1 MNHNESCKL
10 RIKNLVRV
18 LLLGLTI
25 IGFRLEAFAQESFQ
39 QEVNYKIQV
48 TLNDKQHELNA
59 YEAIQYI
66 NNSADTLQ
74 LLYFHLWPNGYSNN
88 HTDLAKQLFSSK
100 GKERLFDD
108 PELKGSIDSL
118 DFKVDNR
125 QIQWSLLPG
134 QPDICKLLL
143 NKPLAPGDTLHIT
156 TPFRVRIP
164 KGVTSRLGHIG
175 ESYQISQW
183 YPKPAVYDKGGWHQ
197 MPYLDQGEFYS
208 EFGNYDVSITLPKN
222 YTVGATGN
230 LQNELETERL
240 NLLATDTI
248 WKSFKGIRES
258 YFPPSSTQ
266 MKTLRYTQSQVHD
279 FAWFADKRF
288 HVLKGRV
295 KLPKSGREVT
305 TWVLFTDQQANLWDH
320 AISYVNNAIRY
331 CSKLVGDYP
340 YNNFT
345 AVQSALNAG
354 VGMEYPGITVI
365 GLADNAYALDEV
377 ITHEIIHS
385 WFYSALGSNERRYP
399 YMDESIT
406 SFYTAR
412 YMNEQYPNKK
422 LWEMYLKKKKQ
433 ARFFHIENMPAK
445 RVQELEWLI
454 QSRNNLEQP
463 INLAAPD
470 YTTMNYGIILYNK
483 AAQGFDYLKGYLGDS
498 LFDACMQ
505 DYYMNWKFKHPQPE
519 DLQNAFESHTD
530 KDLKWF
536 FNDFISTTQRL
547 DYNMVR
553 LENQKLL
560 VKNDGEL
567 ISPFVIAGMIGDS
580 ICFEKWVEGFKG
592 QKWIELPEGDYTELR
607 IDPKHITPELFRLNN
622 NIRTKGLF
630 PKADPLRAQLLF
642 TIEDPDKRTLMYI
655 PSVNWNKEN
664 GFMIGMVLHNGFL
677 ISKPFEYILM
687 PFYSFNNSK
696 LAGFGRI
703 SYNIIPYEQFIRK
716 ATFSLEGTKF
726 GAPANQDYNKI
737 KTGLN
742 IYFRNKNLNNP
753 FKHQFSGY
761 YISASDLFQ
770 IEHPEKATMNSY
782 VQFGYLLEK
791 KTLINPF
798 TVLASLEARHNYQKT
813 SVEVNYKYSYIGKNQ
828 GLDVRLFGGTM
839 LNNTSMVPFYA
850 FSASGRS
857 GRDDYLYQGTFPDRF
872 SVFPGSF
879 WSWQMTLS
887 EGGLVSAVNDRLG
900 FSRWLISASLTS
912 NLPGKAGRVAIKPF
926 VNLLLNDHG
935 VDQAHNSTFFY
946 EAGLKTGIWN
956 FFEVYIPLVVS
967 GNIESISGSFKNRIR
982 FVFKLDSF
990 SQFKFKQGAAN

>member
-320 AISYVNNAIRY
+320 AISL
-331 CSKLVGDYP
+331 C
-340 YNNFT
+340 
-345 AVQSALNAG
+345 
-354 VGMEYPGITVI
+354 
-365 GLADNAYALDEV
+365 
-377 ITHEIIHS
+377 
-385 WFYSALGSNERRYP
+385 
-399 YMDESIT
+399 
-406 SFYTAR
+406 
-412 YMNEQYPNKK
+412 EQ
-422 LWEMYLKKKKQ
+422 
-433 ARFFHIENMPAK
+433 
-445 RVQELEWLI
+445 
-454 QSRNNLEQP
+454 
-463 INLAAPD
+463 
-470 YTTMNYGIILYNK
+470 
-483 AAQGFDYLKGYLGDS
+483 
-498 LFDACMQ
+498 C
-505 DYYMNWKFKHPQPE
+505 HP
-519 DLQNAFESHTD
+519 
-530 KDLKWF
+530 
-536 FNDFISTTQRL
+536 
-547 DYNMVR
+547 
-553 LENQKLL
+553 
-560 VKNDGEL
+560 
-567 ISPFVIAGMIGDS
+567 
-580 ICFEKWVEGFKG
+580 
-592 QKWIELPEGDYTELR
+592 
-607 IDPKHITPELFRLNN
+607 
-622 NIRTKGLF
+622 
-630 PKADPLRAQLLF
+630 LLF
-642 TIEDPDKRTLMYI
+642 K
-655 PSVNWNKEN
+655 
-664 GFMIGMVLHNGFL
+664 IGG
-677 ISKPFEYILM
+677 
-687 PFYSFNNSK
+687 
-696 LAGFGRI
+696 
-703 SYNIIPYEQFIRK
+703 
-716 ATFSLEGTKF
+716 
-726 GAPANQDYNKI
+726 
-737 KTGLN
+737 
-742 IYFRNKNLNNP
+742 
-753 FKHQFSGY
+753 
-761 YISASDLFQ
+761 
-770 IEHPEKATMNSY
+770 
-782 VQFGYLLEK
+782 
-791 KTLINPF
+791 
-798 TVLASLEARHNYQKT
+798 
-813 SVEVNYKYSYIGKNQ
+813 
-828 GLDVRLFGGTM
+828 
-839 LNNTSMVPFYA
+839 
-850 FSASGRS
+850 
-857 GRDDYLYQGTFPDRF
+857 
-872 SVFPGSF
+872 
-879 WSWQMTLS
+879 
-887 EGGLVSAVNDRLG
+887 
-900 FSRWLISASLTS
+900 
-912 NLPGKAGRVAIKPF
+912 
-926 VNLLLNDHG
+926 
-935 VDQAHNSTFFY
+935 
-946 EAGLKTGIWN
+946 
-956 FFEVYIPLVVS
+956 
-967 GNIESISGSFKNRIR
+967 
-982 FVFKLDSF
+982 
-990 SQFKFKQGAAN
+990 